1 MNGTN
6 SVKYRRTITAA
17 LLLSQSLWVQAL
29 AEPAYISERL
39 YLGLYAVPDSTTEP
53 IKTLAS
59 GTPVEVMQ
67 RLGEYVQ
74 LQLKDGTEGWARAEF
89 VSQEPPAKTL
99 VKELTTERDRLRQQL
114 ETVSNNSREK
124 GLQQQLAKAN
134 QKIAELN
141 EELTNRQANKD
152 SSAVQ
157 AQAAQ
162 QQVIDELKTQLTQSE
177 QTAAQLQTEVTE
189 LKNAGLAM
197 QASQPDILI
206 RVVWMLVAMSA
217 SLSMGVYIGI
227 RWLSGR
233 VRRRF
238 NGLKVW

>member
-1 MNGTN
+1 MNN
-6 SVKYRRTITAA
+6 SSYKRVAITI
-17 LLLSQSLWVQAL
+17 LLLIASARQAAL

-59 GTPVEVMQ
+59 GTSVEILQ

-89 VSQEPPAKTL
+89 VSKEPPAKTL
-99 VKELTTERDRLRQQL
+99 VKELTAERDRLRQQL
-114 ETVSNNSREK
+114 ETANNDDRQK
-124 GLQQQLAKAN
+124 ALQAQLSKAN
-134 QKIAELN
+134 LKIAELN
-141 EELTNRQANKD
+141 EQLKGRQSDETAT
-152 SSAVQ
+152 AE

-162 QQVIDELKTQLTQSE
+162 QQVIDDLKTQLTNSE
-177 QTAAQLQTEVTE
+177 QASAQLKTEIAE
-189 LKNAGLAM
+189 LKKAGLAAQSAKSDVLM
-197 QASQPDILI
+197 
-206 RVVWMLVAMSA
+206 RVIWLLVAMSA
-217 SLSMGVYIGI
+217 SLCMGMYIGI
-227 RWLSGR
+227 RWMSGR

>member
-1 MNGTN
+1 MTSNHKRI
-6 SVKYRRTITAA
+6 VAVA
-17 LLLSQSLWVQAL
+17 MSLWMCLGGKVL

-59 GTPVEVMQ
+59 GTPVEVVQ

-89 VSQEPPAKTL
+89 VSKDPPAKTQ
-99 VKELTTERDRLRQQL
+99 VQELTAERDRLRQQL

-124 GLQQQLAKAN
+124 SLQQQLAKAN
-134 QKIAELN
+134 QKITELN
-141 EELTNRQANKD
+141 EKLSQQQTNTD
-152 SSAVQ
+152 SATET
-157 AQAAQ
+157 QAAQ
-162 QQVIDELKTQLTQSE
+162 QQVIDELKTQLTESE
-177 QTAAQLQTEVTE
+177 KAAARLRTEIDEMKKADMAT
-189 LKNAGLAM
+189 
-197 QASQPDILI
+197 QHASQTDIVM
-206 RVVWMLVAMSA
+206 RVLWVLVAMAA
-217 SLSMGVYIGI
+217 SLMMGAYIGI

>member
-1 MNGTN
+1 MI
-6 SVKYRRTITAA
+6 V
-17 LLLSQSLWVQAL
+17 LLLVFQCLTGKAW

-59 GTPVEVMQ
+59 GTPVEILQ

-89 VSQEPPAKTL
+89 VSREPPAKTL

-114 ETVSNNSREK
+114 ETVSNDDRQK
-124 GLQQQLAKAN
+124 ALQQQLSKAN
-134 QKIAELN
+134 LKIAELN
-141 EELTNRQANKD
+141 EQLKGRQSDEA
-152 SSAVQ
+152 SV
-157 AQAAQ
+157 AQEQVVQ
-162 QQVIDELKTQLTQSE
+162 QQVIDELKKQLTNSE
-177 QTAAQLQTEVTE
+177 QAVAQLQVEAAE
-189 LKNAGLAM
+189 LKKAALVTQSGESNILM
-197 QASQPDILI
+197 QVL
-206 RVVWMLVAMSA
+206 WLLVAMSA
-217 SLSMGVYIGI
+217 SLGMGVYIGI